1 MLEISVGCCALHKN
15 TVILFLQ
22 LAAIHSFFLSSSS
35 LLSPGSTSPTAAN
48 FAQLL
53 QMVTR
58 LQR

>member
-1 MLEISVGCCALHKN
+1 MLEISVDCCALHKN

-22 LAAIHSFFLSSSS
+22 LAAIHSFFLSSS